1 MTLISLTTFYYYFSG
16 IKFVACLFKCHWYL
30 FPNASINS
38 LASDKFECNLNKQ
51 LNLVIDG

>member
-1 MTLISLTTFYYYFSG
+1 MTPILHTTFYYFFSG

-30 FPNASINS
+30 FPNVSINS
-38 LASDKFECNLNKQ
+38 LASDKFEWNLNNQ